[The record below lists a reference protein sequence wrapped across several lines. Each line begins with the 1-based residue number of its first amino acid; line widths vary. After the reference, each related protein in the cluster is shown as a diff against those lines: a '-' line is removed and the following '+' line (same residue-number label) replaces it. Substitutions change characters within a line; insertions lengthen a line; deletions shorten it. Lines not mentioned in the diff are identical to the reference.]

1 MPRGKL
7 GRMKVET
14 PDEQTAR
21 RYLLW
26 LPGERLHHE
35 PQTLPEISSPSL
47 FGNEA
52 PLELEIGCGTGE
64 FLCSQAES
72 RPGTNFVGVDLHVKS
87 LYRAVS
93 EASEKDLGNAL
104 FLRADFHL
112 LYPLL
117 VLGSLA
123 AAYLLFPDPGM
134 KKRQRRKRIFSERFL
149 REMHRALQPGGRLVA
164 VTDHEE
170 YFAQILELSERAE
183 GWERVLDDAP
193 ADLSRATK
201 TRFGS
206 LWEERGRAANS
217 LILVKR

>member
-14 PDEQTAR
+14 PDEETAR
-21 RYLLW
+21 RYLSW

-35 PQTLPEISSPSL
+35 PETLPRISSQDL
-47 FGNEA
+47 FESEA

-64 FLCSQAES
+64 FLCHQAES

-93 EASEKDLGNAL
+93 EAYEKDLDNVL
-104 FLRADFHL
+104 FLRADFNL

-117 VLGSLA
+117 ASGMLG
-123 AAYLLFPDPGM
+123 AAYILFPDPGM
-134 KKRQRRKRIFSERFL
+134 KDRQRRRRIFSERFL
-149 REMHRALQPGGRLVA
+149 YEMHESLEPGGRLVA

-170 YFAQILELSERAE
+170 YFAQMMELAERAE
-183 GWERVLDDAP
+183 GWEPLPNEVFDNP
-193 ADLSRATK
+193 AAK

-206 LWEERGRAANS
+206 LWEGRGRLANE
-217 LILVKR
+217 LILVRR

>member
-1 MPRGKL
+1 
-7 GRMKVET
+7 MKVET
-14 PDEQTAR
+14 PDEETAR

-35 PQTLPEISSPSL
+35 PETLPRISSQAL
-47 FGNEA
+47 FGPFRSDA

-64 FLCSQAES
+64 FLRSRAES

-93 EASEKDLGNAL
+93 GAAERELDNVL
-104 FLRADFHL
+104 FVRADFNL

-117 VLGSLA
+117 VPESLA

-134 KKRQRRKRIFSERFL
+134 KERQRRRRIFSGRFL
-149 REMHRALQPGGRLVA
+149 QEMHEALETGGRLVA

-170 YFAQILELSERAE
+170 YFCRMVELAERAE
-183 GWERVLDDAP
+183 GWGLAPDEGFDDSAP
-193 ADLSRATK
+193 Q

-206 LWEERGRAANS
+206 LWEGRGRSANA
-217 LILVKR
+217 LTLVKK